1 MIILPPVS
9 AAAEELSFKKVYK
22 IDVSLC
28 DEFVLLNKEQKDERS
43 VATKA

>member
-1 MIILPPVS
+1 MLPPVPLKG
-9 AAAEELSFKKVYK
+9 ELRFKKVYK

-28 DEFVLLNKEQKDERS
+28 VEFLLLNKEQKDERS

>member
-1 MIILPPVS
+1 MIIPLSPKG
-9 AAAEELSFKKVYK
+9 ELRFKKVYK

-28 DEFVLLNKEQKDERS
+28 VEFVLLNKEQKDERS